1 MRILAM
7 KITSKGDNLCKD
19 AEVQI
24 FLTTVIVEAILAINR
39 NFCLLIGTDW
49 KLFLTLSD
57 RYFFK
62 GKL

>member
-1 MRILAM
+1 MHILAM

-19 AEVQI
+19 TEVQV

-39 NFCLLIGTDW
+39 SFCLLIW
-49 KLFLTLSD
+49 HRLEIISD
-57 RYFFK
+57 RYFLK